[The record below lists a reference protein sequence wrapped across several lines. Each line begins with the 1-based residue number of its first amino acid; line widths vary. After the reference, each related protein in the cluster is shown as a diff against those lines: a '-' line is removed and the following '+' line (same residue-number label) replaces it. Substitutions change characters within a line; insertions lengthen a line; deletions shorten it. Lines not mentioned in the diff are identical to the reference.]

1 MSDTRQTYS
10 DETRAAVMAAL
21 LSGQSL
27 SKVAKEYKIPKST
40 VANWSADAHRYGT
53 VPNQKRE
60 RVGDLLIAYLEASL
74 NTLHKQVELF
84 ADEGWLFK
92 QPASEA
98 AVLHGVI
105 ADKAI
110 RLLEAF
116 ADDPDEAETEDDEDE
131 GGA

>member
-10 DETRAAVMAAL
+10 EETRAAVMAAL

-40 VANWSADAHRYGT
+40 VANWSADARRYGT

-60 RVGDLLIAYLEASL
+60 RVGELLVAYLEASL
-74 NTLHKQVELF
+74 ETLHKQVGLF

-116 ADDPDEAETEDDEDE
+116 AEDPDEDEAEDDEE